1 MTYLLLRRT
10 GSVALSQRTA
20 ATSLVRSTALGAAR
34 RQALATPSCSIQQR
48 HHATTRTI
56 PRTFPR
62 ASTGS
67 SSNSVNSR
75 SLSTAELPGATLTP
89 AETEHLAPDS
99 PASRQGQ
106 IGYLYFDSLFPIRLG
121 FWDIRHWFVATNHDS
136 LKEKLRNS
144 LPDKDLIG
152 HDFEVIG
159 AEARLKDG
167 GGFLSFTYTPKGAPL
182 PATPAD
188 TPDPALFD
196 IETAV
201 KKGLKRAYNPNQALL
216 LSWGSIPSVHVVKGK
231 PWLEDLNRFPSSTLK
246 ITLVGG
252 DLSEEALWGI
262 LRPYGRIVSIEKK
275 ANEAFVLF
283 SRMRSAT
290 SARNCAH
297 GVQVR
302 EGPRLIINYK
312 ESERAKKAWDWTS
325 NHPRIVFPIL
335 AFMLGGLSYAVW
347 DPIRGFFIES
357 KLSRT
362 FDLDNYRLYSW
373 LKANTVDL
381 LREGNGK
388 DESKSQV
395 DWFERRAAKE
405 DIQGWLRESPETFIT
420 ISGPRGSGKHNLL
433 EEAIPKGVKVLRI
446 DCAEIARSVGSSGP
460 GPALSIGDGS
470 KDGAGK
476 LDTAII
482 AALASETGYWP
493 VFGWLNS
500 LNSMIDLASVGLIGS
515 KAGFSRPTEEQLSQI
530 LAVTKAALENV
541 KRKEEK
547 RVERERKVLR
557 RSGAATSTSP
567 VNGTNVPPPSAGSVD
582 GNSTKQEDNDLLT
595 SSESEEKMNLLGQEK
610 GDDGP
615 LAADTRRKWSKLPT
629 DRTGR
634 RARPAPK
641 KSGQDDGIS
650 LESPIIIIDNFH
662 LKSLRSPLLY
672 SILVDWSSQLVSAD
686 LAHVI
691 FVSDNPVA
699 MSKEIGRALP
709 DSRPANNVVL
719 ADAEKSK
726 AREFV
731 RTRLSEARGLDA
743 QLAQRQTSLSDE
755 TPDPSTD
762 PSMEESLSSSLSG
775 LFGNAPSSNAGPVQA
790 AVPASGEVLPEEDA
804 QWVDKL
810 GGRLTDLEG
819 LLQKVVMGQTVP
831 AAVSE
836 LITRTTVELRK
847 SFFGDESSDTASTS
861 SQLPWSRSTAWS
873 VIRLLASS
881 KDGSVPY
888 HWMLHSDSGAFKGD
902 EGKLRA
908 MEEAEL
914 ISVRHKDGRPSLIR
928 AGRPVLLEAMKDLVH
943 SDRTF
948 RLTQELLDAK
958 SSMAKSDAA
967 IRDLE
972 KELQML
978 VELSKVGGRGVA
990 ARVDSLAKKLEAE
1003 QSKLGNTEQKVGE
1016 LQEEL
1021 KKSE

>member
-1 MTYLLLRRT
+1 M
-10 GSVALSQRTA
+10 
-20 ATSLVRSTALGAAR
+20 
-34 RQALATPSCSIQQR
+34 
-48 HHATTRTI
+48 
-56 PRTFPR
+56 
-62 ASTGS
+62 
-67 SSNSVNSR
+67 
-75 SLSTAELPGATLTP
+75 
-89 AETEHLAPDS
+89 
-99 PASRQGQ
+99 
-106 IGYLYFDSLFPIRLG
+106 
-121 FWDIRHWFVATNHDS
+121 
-136 LKEKLRNS
+136 
-144 LPDKDLIG
+144 
-152 HDFEVIG
+152 
-159 AEARLKDG
+159 
-167 GGFLSFTYTPKGAPL
+167 
-182 PATPAD
+182 
-188 TPDPALFD
+188 
-196 IETAV
+196 
-201 KKGLKRAYNPNQALL
+201 
-216 LSWGSIPSVHVVKGK
+216 
-231 PWLEDLNRFPSSTLK
+231 NRFPSSTLRV
-246 ITLVGG
+246 TLVGG

-262 LRPYGRIVSIEKK
+262 LRPYGRIVSIDKK
-275 ANEAFVLF
+275 ANEALVLF

-312 ESERAKKAWDWTS
+312 GSERAKKAWDWMS

-347 DPIRGFFIES
+347 DPLRGFFIES

-381 LREGNGK
+381 LREGSGK
-388 DESKSQV
+388 DQGKSQV

-420 ISGPRGSGKHNLL
+420 ISGPRGSGKHKLL

-460 GPALSIGDGS
+460 GPALNIGDKD

-530 LAVTKAALENV
+530 LGVTKAALENI
-541 KRKEEK
+541 KRREEK

-557 RSGAATSTSP
+557 SSGAPSASP
-567 VNGTNVPPPSAGSVD
+567 ANGTSAKPGPASPSAEKTRKKD
-582 GNSTKQEDNDLLT
+582 DELLT
-595 SSESEEKMNLLGQEK
+595 SSDSDEKLNLLGQEK
-610 GDDGP
+610 GEDGP

-629 DRTGR
+629 DRAGKR
-634 RARPAPK
+634 SRPAPK
-641 KSGQDDGIS
+641 KSGQEDGIT
-650 LESPIIIIDNFH
+650 LESPIVIIDNFH

-743 QLAQRQTSLSDE
+743 QFAERQTAFTED
-755 TPDPSTD
+755 TPD

-775 LFGNAPSSNAGPVQA
+775 LFGNAPSANAAPVQA
-790 AVPASGEVLPEEDA
+790 AVPAQGEVLPEEDA

-847 SFFGDESSDTASTS
+847 SFFGDESSDNTSTS

-873 VIRLLASS
+873 VIRLLALSE
-881 KDGSVPY
+881 DGSVPY

-928 AGRPVLLEAMKDLVH
+928 AGRPVLLEAMKDLVQ

-958 SSMAKSDAA
+958 ASLGKSDAA

-972 KELQML
+972 KEMQML
-978 VELSKVGGRGVA
+978 VELSKIGGRGVA